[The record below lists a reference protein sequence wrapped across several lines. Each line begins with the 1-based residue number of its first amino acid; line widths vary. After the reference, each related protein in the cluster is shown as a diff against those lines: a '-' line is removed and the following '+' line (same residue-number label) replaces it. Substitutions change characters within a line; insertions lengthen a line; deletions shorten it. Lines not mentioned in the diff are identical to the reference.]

1 MPWDEKRG
9 CATQDEKAAI
19 VKSLREKGHQLKY
32 LLEAL
37 GMAKSTH
44 YFIINKTD
52 AVTLRNA
59 ELMAAIRKLMNK
71 TKVDMEFAGFIE
83 NS

>member
-1 MPWDEKRG
+1 
-9 CATQDEKAAI
+9 
-19 VKSLREKGHQLKY
+19 
-32 LLEAL
+32 
-37 GMAKSTH
+37 MAKSTH